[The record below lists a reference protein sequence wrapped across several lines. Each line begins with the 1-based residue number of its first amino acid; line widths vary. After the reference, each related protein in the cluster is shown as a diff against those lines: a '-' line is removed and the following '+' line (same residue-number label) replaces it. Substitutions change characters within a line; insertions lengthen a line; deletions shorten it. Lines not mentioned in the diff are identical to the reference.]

1 MLATRH
7 SDFITKEST
16 MSRKYMFSLHG
27 NKSLFHHHRRY
38 HHYHHHQQQQQQ
50 QRQKPGVAY
59 SSLVFPTS
67 QWE

>member
-1 MLATRH
+1 
-7 SDFITKEST
+7 